1 MKTLKFEQFLNEGFF
16 DSPEEEKIKD
26 RLGELGLRPTREI
39 NLEDP
44 TSWHGLHSN
53 CCGAQFNSEYGVCPK
68 CRDFA
73 TPEEAEEDYEGD
85 VYESEEDTGKIE
97 DRLRDLGLA
106 PKAEFDERWQD
117 MIDEWGSDP
126 EIDQALQTLRRK
138 TGEIINKHIDFDAP
152 EDEQEWDQR
161 REWIYE
167 QSVDDLGEL
176 ELMIAQGNF

>member
-1 MKTLKFEQFLNEGFF
+1 MKAQNFKQFINENED
-16 DSPEEEKIKD
+16 DSS
-26 RLGELGLRPTREI
+26 R
-39 NLEDP
+39 
-44 TSWHGLHSN
+44 
-53 CCGAQFNSEYGVCPK
+53 
-68 CRDFA
+68 
-73 TPEEAEEDYEGD
+73 
-85 VYESEEDTGKIE
+85 IE

-138 TGEIINKHIDFDAP
+138 TGKIINKHIDFDDP